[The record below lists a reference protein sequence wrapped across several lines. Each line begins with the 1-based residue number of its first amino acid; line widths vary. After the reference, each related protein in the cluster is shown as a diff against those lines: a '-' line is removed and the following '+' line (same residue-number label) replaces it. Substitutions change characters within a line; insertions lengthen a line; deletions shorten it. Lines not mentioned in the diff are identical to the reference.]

1 MRLKILFFSHKFYP
15 DVGGIES
22 NSEILADCFS
32 KAGHEVCLVTW
43 SEDTTCKFF
52 SYKIIRNPGK
62 KQLFK
67 VHKWADV
74 IFENNPCLRLSW
86 SNLLFNKPSVIALNT
101 WLTRVDGKMGI
112 QDKLKLIFLKRASN
126 VIAVSDALR
135 ERCWPAAI
143 VIANPYKEGIFK
155 IIPTINRINH
165 FVFLGRLVSDKGANL
180 AVEAMVYFQNS
191 RLTIIGDG
199 PELANLKKL
208 VEKLELKKQID
219 FTGSLSGVDLVQCLN
234 KHQYIL
240 VPSVWEEPFGNVVL
254 EGMACGC
261 LPIVSKSG
269 GLSDAI
275 GKAGVTFKKGS
286 VKNLVEVI
294 NEIITDP
301 AYELQLRSCASDH
314 LLAHRS
320 QTIANRYLKIIEE
333 AAKLEKQLL

>member
-1 MRLKILFFSHKFYP
+1 MGLKILFFSHKFYP

-22 NSEILADCFS
+22 NSEILANCFS

-43 SEDTTCKFF
+43 SEDMTFKFF
-52 SYKIIRNPGK
+52 PFKIIRNPGK
-62 KQLFK
+62 KQLFQA
-67 VHKWADV
+67 HKWADV

-86 SNLLFNKPSVIALNT
+86 PNLFFNKPSVIALNT
-101 WLTRVDGKMGI
+101 WISRVNGKIGI

-126 VIAVSDALR
+126 VIAVSNALR
-135 ERCWPAAI
+135 VQCWPAAI
-143 VIANPYKEGIFK
+143 VIGNPFKETIFK
-155 IIPTINRINH
+155 IIPTINKTKH

-180 AVEAMVYFQNS
+180 AIEAMVYFPNS

-208 VEKLELKKQID
+208 VENLRLKERID
-219 FTGSLSGVDLVQCLN
+219 FTGSLSGDALVQCLN

-240 VPSVWEEPFGNVVL
+240 VPSTWEEPFGNVVL

-261 LPIVSKSG
+261 LPFVSKSG
-269 GLSDAI
+269 GLPDAV

-286 VKNLVEVI
+286 VKDLVIVI
-294 NEIITDP
+294 NKVFTDP
-301 AYELQLRSCASDH
+301 AFELQLRSYASDH

-320 QTIANRYLKIIEE
+320 QIIANRYLTIIKQ